1 MHLFFRLLV
10 ILIVSFFLFDTGFAQ
25 RKPRVTQPKTKPVL
39 SAQKIAERF
48 LPSVVLIVCDDGKG
62 KVSLGSGF
70 FIEFSQ
76 RWTIPEEDLSFL
88 TSSRA
93 KDKSV
98 SAGKLVISSVSYR
111 RYVLTNYHVVE
122 GMVRGKVKVA
132 VGGTNS
138 AEWWIG
144 NILFVDKRNDLA
156 LLSIQIDK
164 DILDLTTEPGKTI
177 KGSGSPEPPSGLE
190 LSESDQVKVGEEVY
204 VLSNPEGLAGT
215 LSRGIVSSNIRQI
228 RNVSLLQF
236 DAPISS
242 GSSGGAVLNSKGAV
256 IGVATGTFSSGQN
269 LNFAVPASSVRRF
282 LREYEASVK
291 NLNVVQ
297 STVPNGWGIL
307 VPRAPEPQ
315 LPPIVSDGGKSTN
328 GNKQRDERKQPK
340 RIDLTPDLKIP
351 LPDKVIDPEKG
362 QREKITSPLP
372 DASTTKSIGEMTYDE
387 IASDLSS
394 FVARSSVLRNLD
406 NTYSSK
412 VSVSFSGCSMAVTST
427 SYSAGE
433 GSSEDTYSINL
444 QQVESIASV
453 GKPPL
458 MPIQFQSTKSVLERS
473 EDSSGNF
480 EAVMKN
486 KFGIISGADIDEV
499 TKAVLKFRQLKE
511 ICRDITPDTQPSYID
526 TTNWLT
532 GRIEG
537 SVFRTIDISY
547 KYERLKISGCSME
560 FTVHTQGKIG
570 WRETHRPDLRFLR
583 KVEVSRNTS
592 GDWGVWLDFG
602 RNFDVSRE
610 WVGSNSNR
618 ENEKKDTLTIFF
630 DSNENAKRVGTAFAR
645 LLEICGEDTKEPF

>member
-1 MHLFFRLLV
+1 MSLFFRLLV
-10 ILIVSFFLFDTGFAQ
+10 ILIVSVFLFDTGFAQ
-25 RKPRVTQPKTKPVL
+25 RKPRVTQSKAKPVL

-70 FIEFSQ
+70 FIEFSGELI
-76 RWTIPEEDLSFL
+76 RSKDDRPLSEEDLAFL
-88 TSSRA
+88 RSPRSN
-93 KDKSV
+93 DKSV
-98 SAGKLVISSVSYR
+98 PAGENVLLSYQESSY

-132 VGGTNS
+132 VGGKNS

-144 NILFVDKRNDLA
+144 GIVFVDKQNDLA
-156 LLSIQIDK
+156 LLSIQIRD
-164 DILDLTTEPGKTI
+164 DRVDLTTTPPTTI
-177 KGSGSPEPPSGLE
+177 KGSGTPNPPPNLV
-190 LSESDQVKVGEEVY
+190 LSESDQVKIGEEVY

-228 RNVSLLQF
+228 RNVSLMQF

-242 GSSGGAVLNSKGAV
+242 GSSGGAVLNSKGEV

-282 LREYEASVK
+282 LREYEESVK
-291 NLNVVQ
+291 NLNVVK
-297 STVPNGWGIL
+297 SAVPNGWGIL
-307 VPRAPEPQ
+307 VPRAPESK
-315 LPPIVSDGGKSTN
+315 LPLIVSDSGNTEKSRAPN
-328 GNKQRDERKQPK
+328 DDK
-340 RIDLTPDLKIP
+340 RRVPDN
-351 LPDKVIDPEKG
+351 VIDSEKG
-362 QREKITSPLP
+362 QKEKLTSPFP
-372 DASTTKSIGEMTYDE
+372 DASKTKNIGEMTYDE

-394 FVARSSVLRNLD
+394 FVANSSILRTHD

-412 VSVSFSGCSMAVTST
+412 VSISFFGCSMAVTKTSHSAKGDFDKE
-427 SYSAGE
+427 SYSVDLRHVKNFARLGNRVPH
-433 GSSEDTYSINL
+433 SIRFELAKNI
-444 QQVESIASV
+444 VS
-453 GKPPL
+453 
-458 MPIQFQSTKSVLERS
+458 RS

-480 EAVMKN
+480 EAVLLN
-486 KFGIISGADIDEV
+486 KFGILFLDTDTEDITRAIS
-499 TKAVLKFRQLKE
+499 KFRRIQELCSGSSP
-511 ICRDITPDTQPSYID
+511 IQQPSYVD
-526 TTNWLT
+526 TVTWLI
-532 GRIEG
+532 GRLEG
-537 SVFRTIDISY
+537 SVFRTIDMSY

-570 WRETHRPDLRFLR
+570 WRETHRPDLRFSK
-583 KVEVSRNTS
+583 KVEVSRNTH

-630 DSNENAKRVGTAFAR
+630 DSNENAKRVASAFSR
-645 LLEICGEDTKEPF
+645 LLEICGEEIRMEPF

>member
-1 MHLFFRLLV
+1 MGETKMRLLLRLLL
-10 ILIVSFFLFDTGFAQ
+10 ILVTGVFLFDTGFAQ
-25 RKPRVTQPKTKPVL
+25 RKSRVSQPKAKPVL

-76 RWTIPEEDLSFL
+76 RSTIPEEDLSFL

-93 KDKSV
+93 KGKSV
-98 SAGKLVISSVSYR
+98 SAGALVNSSYSG
-111 RYVLTNYHVVE
+111 YVLTNYHVVE
-122 GMVRGKVKVA
+122 GMVRGKVKLA
-132 VGGTNS
+132 MGGKNS

-144 NILFVDKRNDLA
+144 NILFADKRNDLA
-156 LLSIQIDK
+156 LLHIW
-164 DILDLTTEPGKTI
+164 I
-177 KGSGSPEPPSGLE
+177 KKPPPVLKI
-190 LSESDQVKVGEEVY
+190 SESDEVKVGEEVY

-282 LREYEASVK
+282 LQEYEASVK
-291 NLNVVQ
+291 NLKVVQ
-297 STVPNGWGIL
+297 SAVPNGWGIL
-307 VPRAPEPQ
+307 VPRAPESK
-315 LPPIVSDGGKSTN
+315 LPPIVSDSGNTKKSSAPN
-328 GNKQRDERKQPK
+328 DNERHA
-340 RIDLTPDLKIP
+340 PDI
-351 LPDKVIDPEKG
+351 VIDSEKG

-372 DASTTKSIGEMTYDE
+372 DASKTKSIGEMTYDE

-394 FVARSSVLRNLD
+394 FVAKSSVLQNLD

-412 VSVSFSGCSMAVTST
+412 VSVSFSGCSMAVTSA

-486 KFGIISGADIDEV
+486 KFGIISGGDIDEV
-499 TKAVLKFRQLKE
+499 TKAVLKFRRLKE
-511 ICRDITPDTQPSYID
+511 ICRDITPDKQPSYID

-532 GRIEG
+532 GRMEG

-547 KYERLKISGCSME
+547 KYERLKISGCGME

-630 DSNENAKRVGTAFAR
+630 DSNENAKRVGNAFAR

>member
-10 ILIVSFFLFDTGFAQ
+10 IFVVCFFLFDTGFAQ
-25 RKPRVTQPKTKPVL
+25 RKPRVTQPKSKPVL

-177 KGSGSPEPPSGLE
+177 KGSGSPEPPPGLE

-204 VLSNPEGLAGT
+204 VLSNPEGLVGT

-228 RNVSLLQF
+228 RNVSLMQF

-269 LNFAVPASSVRRF
+269 LNFAVPALSIRRF
-282 LREYEASVK
+282 LQEYEASVK
-291 NLNVVQ
+291 NLKVVQ
-297 STVPNGWGIL
+297 SAVPNGWGIL
-307 VPRAPEPQ
+307 VPRAPESK
-315 LPPIVSDGGKSTN
+315 LPPIVSDSGKSTIGTEQN
-328 GNKQRDERKQPK
+328 DAVKQRPLL
-340 RIDLTPDLKIP
+340 DLTPYYIP
-351 LPDKVIDPEKG
+351 
-362 QREKITSPLP
+362 S
-372 DASTTKSIGEMTYDE
+372 MTYDQV
-387 IASDLSS
+387 ASELITSIKNSS
-394 FVARSSVLRNLD
+394 FRSETIALTVSSVD
-406 NTYSSK
+406 
-412 VSVSFSGCSMAVTST
+412 FEGCSMSL
-427 SYSAGE
+427 SRIG
-433 GSSEDTYSINL
+433 
-444 QQVESIASV
+444 SV
-453 GKPPL
+453 GELTVKESYIVDMRSVDDFGTAPGGIRL
-458 MPIQFQSTKSVLERS
+458 SLVRGVLERTEIENS
-473 EDSSGNF
+473 F
-480 EAVMKN
+480 EAA
-486 KFGIISGADIDEV
+486 ISDTILIPMDPEPSLRSRTILKLKRLKETCTG
-499 TKAVLKFRQLKE
+499 TKA
-511 ICRDITPDTQPSYID
+511 DNAPSLSESAL
-526 TTNWLT
+526 WLT
-532 GRIEG
+532 GHIQGTRVWMG
-537 SVFRTIDISY
+537 DFWYQY
-547 KYERLKISGCSME
+547 KALQISGCSMRLVVSARGE
-560 FTVHTQGKIG
+560 IETQDTKTPSF
-570 WRETHRPDLRFLR
+570 RDLR
-583 KVEVSRNTS
+583 KVEVTKNFS
-592 GDWGVWLDFG
+592 GNWGIWLEFS
-602 RNFDVSRE
+602 RNFDVTTETFGYFGRRDNGKE
-610 WVGSNSNR
+610 D
-618 ENEKKDTLTIFF
+618 KITIFF
-630 DSNENAKRVGTAFAR
+630 DSYEKAKRAGTAFAR
-645 LLEICGEDTKEPF
+645 ILELCGEKSKEPF